1 MGDNLKSDNK
11 IKSIIKNNP
20 THRFK
25 SYTAVIILV
34 LLVFC
39 FIVMVGSIGPDM
51 FGLVIF
57 SIIIALP
64 VIILFRHKFVSILP
78 EVISNNLLEIDHEL
92 DKERNLKAQL
102 KAKFTVSKLVK
113 EVAVYIIIVLL
124 ILGGCL
130 LLKTSHDELEEGK
143 TIIKILGAFLCF
155 AIGGIMVLDM
165 DMITYKSDTYSVSQ
179 DIG

>member
-11 IKSIIKNNP
+11 IKSILKNNP

-34 LLVFC
+34 LLGFC

-64 VIILFRHKFVSILP
+64 VIILFRHKFISILP

-92 DKERNLKAQL
+92 DKERELKAKL
-102 KAKFTVSKLVK
+102 KFTVSKLVK
-113 EVAVYIIIVLL
+113 EITVYIIIGLL

-130 LLKTSHDELEEGK
+130 LLKKSHDEIGEAK
-143 TIIKILGAFLCF
+143 TIIKIFGAFLCF
-155 AIGGIMVLDM
+155 AIGCIMVLDM
-165 DMITYKSDTYSVSQ
+165 DYIIYNSDTYTQ
-179 DIG
+179 EIT

>member
-1 MGDNLKSDNK
+1 MDNNLKSDNK
-11 IKSIIKNNP
+11 VQSILKNNP

-34 LLVFC
+34 LLGFC

-64 VIILFRHKFVSILP
+64 VIILFRHKFASILP

-92 DKERNLKAQL
+92 DKEREL
-102 KAKFTVSKLVK
+102 KAKLKFTISKLVK
-113 EVAVYIIIVLL
+113 EVAIYIIISLL
-124 ILGGCL
+124 LLGGCL
-130 LLKTSHDELEEGK
+130 LLKQSNDELGEKK
-143 TIIKILGAFLCF
+143 TFIKIIGAFLCF
-155 AIGGIMVLDM
+155 SIGGIMLLDM
-165 DMITYKSDTYSVSQ
+165 DNITYESDTYTQ
-179 DIG
+179 DIS